1 MILITIPATEIAV
14 EGRIDM
20 QYVFVAVV
28 FHFRYQIQK
37 FLRLVDIVIYN
48 DASLNHAVKIWQIN
62 IFLIYS
68 LSSII
73 QYDRFVLEDYKLFSE
88 RIINQGV
95 PAGYS
100 NNGIIV
106 TVFHDMQD
114 YG

>member
-48 DASLNHAVKIWQIN
+48 DASLNHTVKIWQIN
-62 IFLIYS
+62 IF
-68 LSSII
+68 SSI
-73 QYDRFVLEDYKLFSE
+73 FSPPLFNMTDLSLKT
-88 RIINQGV
+88 INF
-95 PAGYS
+95 S
-100 NNGIIV
+100 
-106 TVFHDMQD
+106 MREL
-114 YG
+114 

>member
-48 DASLNHAVKIWQIN
+48 DASLNHTVKIWQIN
-62 IFLIYS
+62 IF
-68 LSSII
+68 SSI
-73 QYDRFVLEDYKLFSE
+73 FSLPLFNMTDLSLKT
-88 RIINQGV
+88 INF
-95 PAGYS
+95 S
-100 NNGIIV
+100 
-106 TVFHDMQD
+106 MREL
-114 YG
+114 